1 MKQDIAKSSIEKSAK
16 TQKRSIVL
24 KSMLQ
29 PQIGNE
35 PVHQKTSPPT
45 ICDIQEDPIDEVS
58 QSDNRSN
65 KMPISSPHIDKEQ
78 KDMDGG
84 IQSAQTL
91 PQSMDL
97 LHSLIDKELSK
108 AASSLGIEEKE
119 LKAWIDLQIEV
130 PANTILILLRMIQR
144 LSLDP
149 LAREIGFSQY
159 DDGEWYAFITIEGCS
174 KLLNHHPQFS
184 GLVFHQASTFIDG
197 VPEWIECSIYRKD
210 RVAPITVREYYLEVR
225 DESAIWQKMP
235 RRILRHRALQQCVRL
250 AIA

>member
-1 MKQDIAKSSIEKSAK
+1 MKQDITKSSIEKSAK
-16 TQKRSIVL
+16 PQRRSIAL

-29 PQIGNE
+29 TENGNE
-35 PVHQKTSPPT
+35 PVHQKSSTPT
-45 ICDIQEDPIDEVS
+45 ICDIKEDLINEVS
-58 QSDNRSN
+58 QTLNPFN
-65 KMPISSPHIDKEQ
+65 KTLVISPHINKKQQDA
-78 KDMDGG
+78 DGE
-84 IQSAQTL
+84 IRSAQTL
-91 PQSMDL
+91 PQSIDL

-130 PANTILILLRMIQR
+130 PARAILILLRMIQR

-210 RVAPITVREYYLEVR
+210 RVAPITVREYYIEVR

>member
-1 MKQDIAKSSIEKSAK
+1 MKHDITKSSIEKSAK
-16 TQKRSIVL
+16 TQKRSIAL

-29 PQIGNE
+29 TQNGNE
-35 PVHQKTSPPT
+35 PVNQKSSTPT
-45 ICDIQEDPIDEVS
+45 KCDIQEDLIDDLS
-58 QSDNRSN
+58 QTLSPFN
-65 KMPISSPHIDKEQ
+65 KTLVISPHIDKEQ
-78 KDMDGG
+78 QDTESR
-84 IQSAQTL
+84 IRSAQML
-91 PQSMDL
+91 LQSMDL

-119 LKAWIDLQIEV
+119 LKVWIDLQIEV
-130 PANTILILLRMIQR
+130 PARAILILLRMIQR

-210 RVAPITVREYYLEVR
+210 RVAPITVREYYIEVR
-225 DESAIWQKMP
+225 DESTIWQKMP

>member
-1 MKQDIAKSSIEKSAK
+1 MKHDITKSSIEKSAK
-16 TQKRSIVL
+16 TQKRSIAL

-29 PQIGNE
+29 TQNGNE
-35 PVHQKTSPPT
+35 PVNQKSSTPT
-45 ICDIQEDPIDEVS
+45 KCDIQEDLIDDLS
-58 QSDNRSN
+58 QTLSPFN
-65 KMPISSPHIDKEQ
+65 KTLVISPHIDKEQ
-78 KDMDGG
+78 QDTESR
-84 IQSAQTL
+84 IRSAQML

-130 PANTILILLRMIQR
+130 PARAILILLRMIQR

-210 RVAPITVREYYLEVR
+210 RVAPITVREYYIEVR

>member
-1 MKQDIAKSSIEKSAK
+1 MKHDITKSSIEKSAK
-16 TQKRSIVL
+16 TQRRSIAL

-29 PQIGNE
+29 TQNSNAPD
-35 PVHQKTSPPT
+35 HQKTSTPT
-45 ICDIQEDPIDEVS
+45 ICDIQEDLIDDVS
-58 QSDNRSN
+58 PTVNSSN
-65 KMPISSPHIDKEQ
+65 KTPITPPHIDKEL
-78 KDMDGG
+78 KDADDGV
-84 IQSAQTL
+84 QSAQTL

-108 AASSLGIEEKE
+108 AASSLGIEEIA
-119 LKAWIDLQIEV
+119 LKTWIDLHIEV
-130 PANTILILLRMIQR
+130 PARVILILLRMIQR

-149 LAREIGFSQY
+149 LAREIGFSRY

-184 GLVFHQASTFIDG
+184 GLVFHQASALIDG
-197 VPEWIECSIYRKD
+197 IPEWIECSIYRKD
-210 RVAPITVREYYLEVR
+210 RVAPITVREYYIEVR

-250 AIA
+250 AIG